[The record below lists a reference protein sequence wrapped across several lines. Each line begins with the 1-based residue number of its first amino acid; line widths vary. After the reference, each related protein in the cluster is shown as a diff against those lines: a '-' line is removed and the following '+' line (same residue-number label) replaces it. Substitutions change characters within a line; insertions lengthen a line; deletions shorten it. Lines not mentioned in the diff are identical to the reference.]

1 MDLPN
6 SVHLVQEILKGV
18 YHLFQYALGGLII
31 LAAFKLVFVDW
42 VTDIL
47 FHHSKGQ

>member
-6 SVHLVQEILKGV
+6 SVFIVQEILKGV
-18 YHLFQYALGGLII
+18 YHLFGYAIGGLAL

-47 FHHSKGQ
+47 FHHSKGM